1 MTHARKVELSA
12 SEDRL
17 EQLIAERLRP
27 GADKARIDER
37 IWDCLL
43 YTSRCV

>member
-17 EQLIAERLRP
+17 EQLIAELLRP
-27 GADKARIDER
+27 GADSAFRLVR
-37 IWDCLL
+37 
-43 YTSRCV
+43 TGAAG